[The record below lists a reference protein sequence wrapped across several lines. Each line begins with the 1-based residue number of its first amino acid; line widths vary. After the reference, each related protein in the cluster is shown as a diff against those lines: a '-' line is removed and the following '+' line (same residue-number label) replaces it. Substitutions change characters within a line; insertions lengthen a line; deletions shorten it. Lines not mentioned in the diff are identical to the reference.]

1 MGKKKLNKV
10 SIIILSVVFI
20 LLIILTIYK
29 INKNHEDKLYNVLY
43 SKIEYVSYKCYLEEK
58 EEMIMNEKMYWL
70 ILLLF
75 FVIEVVF
82 TIKDAWVKKMNGKI
96 HLFFSTAVIV
106 LCLLML
112 FE

>member
-1 MGKKKLNKV
+1 
-10 SIIILSVVFI
+10 
-20 LLIILTIYK
+20 
-29 INKNHEDKLYNVLY
+29 
-43 SKIEYVSYKCYLEEK
+43 
-58 EEMIMNEKMYWL
+58 MNEKMYWL

-82 TIKDAWVKKMNGKI
+82 IIKDGWVKKMNGKI

-112 FE
+112 SE

>member
-43 SKIEYVSYKCYLEEK
+43 SKIEYASNKCYLENNCSDSFKLKELYEKKYLYTQYDPISK
-58 EEMIMNEKMYWL
+58 EELDENIKIN
-70 ILLLF
+70 
-75 FVIEVVF
+75 
-82 TIKDAWVKKMNGKI
+82 IKDNKIIIDKKK
-96 HLFFSTAVIV
+96 
-106 LCLLML
+106 
-112 FE
+112 

>member
-1 MGKKKLNKV
+1 
-10 SIIILSVVFI
+10 
-20 LLIILTIYK
+20 
-29 INKNHEDKLYNVLY
+29 
-43 SKIEYVSYKCYLEEK
+43 
-58 EEMIMNEKMYWL
+58 MNEKMYWL

-82 TIKDAWVKKMNGKI
+82 IIKDGWVKKMNVKI